1 MPFLRLTSSAPE
13 TPAKA
18 AALAEELSQA
28 VSRLLGKPE
37 TYVMISVEK
46 ADMRMSGTD
55 ESAAFIDLRS
65 IGGFSTQKNKAISE
79 AVSAIVNKHLG
90 VSGSRIFL
98 NFADIPASSWGWNG
112 GTFG

>member
-37 TYVMISVEK
+37 TYVMVAVGK

-55 ESAAFIDLRS
+55 EPSAFIELRS

-79 AVSAIVNKHLG
+79 ALSGIVTKHLG

-98 NFADIPASSWGWNG
+98 NFM
-112 GTFG
+112 

>member
-13 TPAKA
+13 MPAKA

-55 ESAAFIDLRS
+55 APAAFVDLRS
-65 IGGFSTQKNKAISE
+65 IGGFSTQKNKTISE
-79 AVSAIVNKHLG
+79 TVSGIVTKHLG
-90 VSGSRIFL
+90 VSGNRIFL
-98 NFADIPASSWGWNG
+98 NFTDIPASSWGWNG